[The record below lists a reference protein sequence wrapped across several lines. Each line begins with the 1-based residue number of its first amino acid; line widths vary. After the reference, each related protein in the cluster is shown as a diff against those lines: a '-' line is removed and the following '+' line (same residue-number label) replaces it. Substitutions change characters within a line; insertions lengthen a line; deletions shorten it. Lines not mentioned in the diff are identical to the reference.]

1 MRSQDGA
8 FAFLSNTHK
17 RGLDIDER
25 GWSKQELMH
34 LDEQGAPATTPPR
47 VPPADFK
54 EYKQELAQ
62 ALIYLGKGKHLT
74 GSLRHLSGTVLPD
87 CRAFGRLSRPYSSR

>member
-1 MRSQDGA
+1 MR
-8 FAFLSNTHK
+8 
-17 RGLDIDER
+17 
-25 GWSKQELMH
+25 
-34 LDEQGAPATTPPR
+34 LDEQGAPAITPPW
-47 VPPADFK
+47 VLPADFK

-87 CRAFGRLSRPYSSR
+87 CRTFRRQTIFLPLST